1 MAKNRGGSPMST
13 ILCLP
18 MSWSSRRLRQSFQ
31 AVITAVVLAVMS
43 TGSFA
48 QNAESDDLEFD
59 WAPNFPIGAG
69 IPELSS
75 LDQNGQEQN
84 FDSLKGE
91 RGLLFL
97 LSRSFD
103 W

>member
-1 MAKNRGGSPMST
+1 MS
-13 ILCLP
+13 ISLCLL
-18 MSWSSRRLRQSFQ
+18 MSWSSRRLRLSFQ
-31 AVITAVVLAVMS
+31 AVIIAVVLALMS

-48 QNAESDDLEFD
+48 QDAESDDPEFD
-59 WAPNFPIGAG
+59 WAPNFPIGAR

-75 LDQNGQEQN
+75 LDQNAQEQN

>member
-1 MAKNRGGSPMST
+1 MST

-18 MSWSSRRLRQSFQ
+18 MSWSSRRLRQSIQ

-48 QNAESDDLEFD
+48 QNAESDDREFD
-59 WAPNFPIGAG
+59 WAPNFPIGVG

-91 RGLLFL
+91 HGLLFL

>member
-1 MAKNRGGSPMST
+1 MST
-13 ILCLP
+13 SLCLP
-18 MSWSSRRLRQSFQ
+18 VSWSSQGLRQSFQ
-31 AVITAVVLAVMS
+31 AVITAIVLAVMS
-43 TGSFA
+43 AGSFA
-48 QNAESDDLEFD
+48 QNVESDDPEFN
-59 WAPNFPIGAG
+59 WAPKFPIGAK

-75 LDQNGQEQN
+75 LDQNAQEQN